1 MKTEISAGG
10 LIVRKK
16 GKRWHILLVKDR
28 NDSWTFP
35 KGKIEDGESR
45 QKTAERE
52 ISEEVGLHNLTC
64 IKSLP
69 PIHYWYRRN
78 GLVSKTVYYFVF
90 RYDGE
95 EIPVGQIEEGIK
107 NPTWMTLRH
116 ALSVAGYPETNHRLL
131 LCVEAIT
138 SIL

>member
-16 GKRWHILLVKDR
+16 GKSWQILLVKDR
-28 NDSWTFP
+28 GDSWTFP
-35 KGKIEDGESR
+35 KGKIEEGESR

-52 ISEEVGLHNLTC
+52 ISEEVGLHALTC
-64 IKSLP
+64 IKSFS

-78 GLVSKTVYYFVF
+78 GLVSKTVYYFMF
-90 RYDGE
+90 RYDGNE
-95 EIPVGQIEEGIK
+95 MPVGQIEEGIK
-107 NPTWMTLRH
+107 NPTWMTFRR
-116 ALSVAGYPETNHRLL
+116 ALPIVGYPETNYRLL
-131 LCVEAIT
+131 ERVHAIT